1 MCKLITITGA
11 TAVGKDTIFDKI
23 LKYADYKPIIS
34 DTTRPMRVGE
44 VQDKTYHFISNQE
57 FVNRKVNNQYI
68 ENREYKTEFGYWY
81 YGINKNEI
89 DIESNNTYLVIVDYQ
104 GVNSLREY
112 CNKNGIK
119 IKSFYITS
127 NVETRILRSLN
138 RDKIDNEKSYEI
150 CRRIL
155 KDRDE
160 IETFCEKDNELI
172 KLTNEKDEDI
182 MNCVFEII
190 KECEE

>member
-127 NVETRILRSLN
+127 NVKTRILRSLN

-160 IETFCEKDNELI
+160 IEAFCEKDNELI
-172 KLTNEKDEDI
+172 KLKNEKDEDI
-182 MNCVFEII
+182 INCVFEII

>member
-1 MCKLITITGA
+1 MCKLITITGT

-44 VQDKTYHFISNQE
+44 VQDKTYHFISHQE

-81 YGINKNEI
+81 YGINKN
-89 DIESNNTYLVIVDYQ
+89 D
-104 GVNSLREY
+104 
-112 CNKNGIK
+112 IK

-127 NVETRILRSLN
+127 NVKTRILRSLN

-172 KLTNEKDEDI
+172 KLKNEKDEDI

>member
-1 MCKLITITGA
+1 MCKLITITGT

-44 VQDKTYHFISNQE
+44 VQDKTYHFISHQE
-57 FVNRKVNNQYI
+57 FINRKINNKYI

-89 DIESNNTYLVIVDYQ
+89 DIESDNTYLVIVDYQ
-104 GVNSLREY
+104 GLIKLRDY
-112 CNKNGIK
+112 CNKNDIK

-127 NVETRILRSLN
+127 NVKTRILRSLN

-172 KLTNEKDEDI
+172 KLKNEKDEDI